1 LKKLALRNV
10 KELEGTYFCEIEG
23 RLYYASEDPNRL
35 DWICKPIKYM
45 NNVLDKKVQKVLDF
59 PKMRPW
65 VPNGM
70 FGYEFKLSRKGS
82 ALPNF
87 AKSLHAAFG
96 GELWVNGKKWM
107 EDGDEMDGLDN
118 ATEQAAAEIEDLKR
132 KHLEA
137 IVA

>member
-1 LKKLALRNV
+1 
-10 KELEGTYFCEIEG
+10 
-23 RLYYASEDPNRL
+23 
-35 DWICKPIKYM
+35 M

-137 IVA
+137 IVAWEEEKERKTPGGVRGVRVGTMYDEAGSAAS